1 MIDVESQ
8 IYTPIAEALRAAF
21 PGIHVSGDYTLAP
34 SSFPHVS
41 IVEQDNYLSLAHADS
56 GDTEKVATLMYQV
69 DVYSNKG
76 SGRKTEARSIMKVI
90 DDLIIG
96 RIAFRKY
103 HHPAL
108 LFQSGNC
115 LFEGGHQPIV
125 VVYRNRMGIVK
136 NTHR

>member
-21 PGIHVSGDYTLAP
+21 PGINVSGDYTLAP

-76 SGRKTEARSIMKVI
+76 IGRKTEARSIMKII
-90 DDLIIG
+90 DDLMYKKNFSRLSLNPVPNMEDTTI
-96 RIAFRKY
+96 
-103 HHPAL
+103 
-108 LFQSGNC
+108 
-115 LFEGGHQPIV
+115 
-125 VVYRNRMGIVK
+125 YRLTARYRAETDG
-136 NTHR
+136 TTLYRR

>member
-21 PGIHVSGDYTLAP
+21 PGISVSGDYTLAP

-41 IVEQDNYLSLAHADS
+41 FVEQDNYLSMAHADS
-56 GDTEKVATLMYQV
+56 GGTEKVATLMYQV

-90 DDLIIG
+90 DDLMY
-96 RIAFRKY
+96 RKNFSRLSLN
-103 HHPAL
+103 PVP
-108 LFQSGNC
+108 NM
-115 LFEGGHQPIV
+115 EDTTI
-125 VVYRNRMGIVK
+125 YRLTARYRAETDG
-136 NTHR
+136 TTLYRR

>member
-21 PGIHVSGDYTLAP
+21 PGISVSGDYTLAP

-41 IVEQDNYLSLAHADS
+41 VVEQDNYLSTAHADS

-76 SGRKTEARSIMKVI
+76 IGRKTEARSIMKVI
-90 DDLIIG
+90 DDLMYKKNFTRLSLSPVPNMEDTTIYRLTG
-96 RIAFRKY
+96 R
-103 HHPAL
+103 
-108 LFQSGNC
+108 
-115 LFEGGHQPIV
+115 
-125 VVYRNRMGIVK
+125 YRAETDGTTIYR
-136 NTHR
+136 R

>member
-21 PGIHVSGDYTLAP
+21 PGISVSGDYTLAP

-41 IVEQDNYLSLAHADS
+41 IVEQDNYLSMAHADS

-90 DDLIIG
+90 DDLMY
-96 RIAFRKY
+96 RKNFSRLSLS
-103 HHPAL
+103 PVP
-108 LFQSGNC
+108 NM
-115 LFEGGHQPIV
+115 EDTTI
-125 VVYRNRMGIVK
+125 YRLTARYRAETDG
-136 NTHR
+136 TTLYRR

>member
-41 IVEQDNYLSLAHADS
+41 IVEQDNYLSMAHADS

-90 DDLIIG
+90 DDLMY
-96 RIAFRKY
+96 RKNFSRLSLS
-103 HHPAL
+103 PVP
-108 LFQSGNC
+108 NM
-115 LFEGGHQPIV
+115 EDTTI
-125 VVYRNRMGIVK
+125 YRLTARYRAETDG
-136 NTHR
+136 TTLYRR